1 VRRAGRSGAWRE
13 RAAAR
18 TTSAAADLWSELS
31 ARGRQLVERGEAG
44 RRGTRKRSLPA
55 VGFGFAA
62 LAAMFTAVSQDVMAV
77 NFTTTDQNFKLYSN
91 YLQGESAAGF
101 LAQNKGNS
109 GSSQVGVAELGIKT
123 AKLSGLCAI
132 ATDTIP
138 ILGQKY
144 SLLIIAG
151 DTVQGTAFN
160 GTSVPAGVSVDA
172 NGLLSGTSLANAISA
187 SNLFVNT
194 TGLAGFGNKISGL
207 NLGQSADTVAASAG
221 FQSAGQPAGQWPSGQ
236 NPPQAGNFGLVA
248 DHLNVAGLTGDTY
261 GINLQGQITLPNLKM
276 KVVPGAQTQAVCDD

>member
-1 VRRAGRSGAWRE
+1 MVDRAGTA
-13 RAAAR
+13 
-18 TTSAAADLWSELS
+18 
-31 ARGRQLVERGEAG
+31 
-44 RRGTRKRSLPA
+44 RRGTRRRSLPA
-55 VGFGFAA
+55 IGIGFAA
-62 LAAMFTAVSQDVMAV
+62 LAGMFTAVSQNVLAV
-77 NFTTTDQNFKLYSN
+77 NFTTTDQGFKLYSN

-109 GSSQVGVAELGIKT
+109 SASQVGVAELGIRT

-138 ILGQKY
+138 ILNQKY

-151 DTVQGTAFN
+151 DPVQSTAFS
-160 GTSVPAGVSVDA
+160 GTTVPAAVSVDA
-172 NGLLSGTSLANAISA
+172 NGLLSGSSLTNAISA

-207 NLGQSADTVAASAG
+207 NLGQSADTVATSAG
-221 FQSAGQPAGQWPSGQ
+221 FQSSGQPAGQWPTGQ

-248 DHLNVAGLTGDTY
+248 DHLNVAGLSGDTY

-276 KVVPGAQTQAVCDD
+276 KVVSGAQTQAACSG